1 MNEITI
7 WNFETLEIRTLEI
20 DGEAWFVGRDIC
32 SAFRDTNSSRSIGR
46 IDEEDK
52 RTIEITDRMG
62 RKQNAIFVNES
73 GMYALLFAMQP
84 QKSNND
90 GVSDAYPIEVQ
101 ERIDRLRDFK
111 RLVTHEVLPSIRRN
125 GSYGIPDNISPTLRV
140 LIEHEKSLQK
150 VVLQVQENEDK
161 IARIRTTLTAPRLN
175 WREEAERITTAIAEK
190 VYHHPWAAAEV
201 KREAYRLLEKR
212 GHCKLQRR
220 LCNLRNKMFW
230 ERRPD
235 EEIEKT
241 TELDIIAA
249 DKQLRE
255 IFINIIREMAVKYD
269 V

>member
-7 WNFETLEIRTLEI
+7 WNYDTMEIRTLEI

-62 RKQNAIFVNES
+62 RKQNVIFVNES

-84 QKSNND
+84 QKANND

-101 ERIDRLRDFK
+101 ERIDRLHDFK
-111 RLVTHEVLPSIRRN
+111 HWVTHEVLPSIRRN
-125 GSYGIPDNISPTLRV
+125 GSYGIPDNISPTLR
-140 LIEHEKSLQK
+140 LMIEHEKKLQA
-150 VVLQVQENEDK
+150 VALQVQENEK
-161 IARIRTTLTAPRLN
+161 RITKIRTTLTASRLK
-175 WREEAERITTAIAEK
+175 WREEAERTVTAIAEK
-190 VYHHPWAAAEV
+190 VYHHPWATGEV
-201 KREAYRLLEKR
+201 WREAYRLLEKR

-230 ERRPD
+230 EHRPD

-241 TELDIIAA
+241 TELDIIGA
-249 DKQLRE
+249 DKQLKE
-255 IFINIIREMAVKYD
+255 IFINIIREMAIKYD